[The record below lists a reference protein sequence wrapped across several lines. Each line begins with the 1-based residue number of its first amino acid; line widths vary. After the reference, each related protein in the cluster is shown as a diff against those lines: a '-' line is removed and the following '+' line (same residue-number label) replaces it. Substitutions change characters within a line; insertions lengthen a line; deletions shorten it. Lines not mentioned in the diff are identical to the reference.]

1 MEICPA
7 TFMLH
12 VARTGQEITTSML
25 STLRP
30 EPFYGSKHPRSIIA
44 LPVLNQGNQVGVILL
59 SSMSNLSTSAQS
71 SSARGV
77 VGCLA
82 TFASIA
88 IFNNFFTKRLKQEV
102 EERTRD
108 LTSALAAKTQF
119 LSQCSHELRTPL
131 SSILVRLVFLFC
143 QSLDSHNLTSSSGSC
158 SRIAGD
164 YRSIRCTTRTRSNN
178 HFQRR
183 RSSWTHQQH
192 SRSFPYRVRFGNTRA
207 DIFLTSSCR
216 GGCRRSI
223 GCGRLEQGDR
233 LVPYQFFQRGPSWV
247 DRRSI

>member
-1 MEICPA
+1 MTSSLSLASEQDPSVLLCTLLRILCQVSGPYIESSPQYTMSDFAAIGLNDPHDRTALRIRAAGPSGHIVPHDLSIIEAADLEICPA

-25 STLRP
+25 PTLRP

-59 SSMSNLSTSAQS
+59 SSMNNLSTSAQS

-131 SSILVRLVFLFC
+131 SSILVSLF
-143 QSLDSHNLTSSSGSC
+143 
-158 SRIAGD
+158 A
-164 YRSIRCTTRTRSNN
+164 
-178 HFQRR
+178 
-183 RSSWTHQQH
+183 
-192 SRSFPYRVRFGNTRA
+192 SF
-207 DIFLTSSCR
+207 
-216 GGCRRSI
+216 
-223 GCGRLEQGDR
+223 
-233 LVPYQFFQRGPSWV
+233 
-247 DRRSI
+247 